1 MDLTHE
7 EIEKY
12 VEQISSGTKIVDIEN
27 KTIIFKH
34 SDLAIWMKA
43 RMIYEREYKTSLSEG
58 LLSVKEMKKIIND
71 RQMITDK
78 ERKEL
83 SSLESK
89 LEAQKILLGKTTK
102 VRANQDRIKGVIH
115 GLEDKILVIKY
126 KEQSKLTMTA
136 ETKSEEAKLLYLC
149 WASSHDLETDERY
162 WSTND
167 DFLKET
173 DLVFRQRVVSEF
185 ILFYSGINSSYIRS
199 IAKSNIWRIRYTTSL
214 KLSEPLFGVPTS
226 KYTND
231 MLNLAYWSHFYQ
243 NIYEMMP
250 EDQPSDIIIED
261 DEALDAYLA
270 DYYKERQ
277 QDIVARKSKKKNPG
291 KLSAFDKEEVIITR
305 SNELYEDIEYDK
317 PREAQAIKDKNLVRK
332 RTRRGG
338 TR

>member
-12 VEQISSGTKIVDIEN
+12 VEQIGSGTKIVDIDD
-27 KTIIFKH
+27 KIIIFKH
-34 SDLAIWMKA
+34 SDLSIWMKA
-43 RMIYEREYKTSLSEG
+43 RMIYEREYKDSLSEG
-58 LLSVKEMKKIIND
+58 LLSVKEMKKIIDD
-71 RQMITDK
+71 RQMITTE

-89 LEAQKILLGKTTK
+89 LEAQKILLGKTTRVK
-102 VRANQDRIKGVIH
+102 ANQDRIKDVIH
-115 GLEDKILVIKY
+115 GLEDKIRLIRY

-136 ETKSEEAKLLYLC
+136 ETKAEEAKLLYLC
-149 WASSHDLETDERY
+149 WASSYDLDTGDKY
-162 WSTND
+162 WSNHE

-173 DLVFRQRVVSEF
+173 RLVFRQKVVSEF

-199 IAKSNIWRIRYTTSL
+199 IAKSNIWRIRYITSL
-214 KLSEPLFGVPTS
+214 KSSEPLFGVPTS

-250 EDQPSDIIIED
+250 EDQPSDDIIAD

-270 DYYKERQ
+270 DYHKERQ
-277 QDIVARKSKKKNPG
+277 QDVAARKSKKKNTG
-291 KLSAFDKEEVIITR
+291 KLSAFDKEEVIVTQ
-305 SNELYEDIEYDK
+305 SNELYEDIDYTK

-332 RTRRGG
+332 RTRRG
-338 TR
+338 RSH